1 MSTGIISFANK
12 DRALFYDYVDE
23 SKKKYKEWM
32 KDGEGYTR
40 IKAQIT
46 CQSTGSVVATDIKQ
60 DSSCYI
66 DTLNVINAKCPS
78 FTVTTPNMDG
88 SMHSAGTSYG
98 LLFMSVL
105 DGGHTGTLLQLMA
118 QFVPVTCNLFALQ
131 GNQFTTFLLDKETD
145 EFFYNSFI
153 IGCDRDNDI
162 NVLAIRFSSCS
173 YQHCAKTSSG
183 DKMGVGAAFQGDY
196 VSGIVTQARSNA

>member
-1 MSTGIISFANK
+1 MSTGIISFTNK

-32 KDGEGYTR
+32 KDGDGYTR
-40 IKAQIT
+40 IKAMIKH
-46 CQSTGSVVATDIKQ
+46 SGGNIVRTDVTAL
-60 DSSCYI
+60 DAPF
-66 DTLNVINAKCPS
+66 DNTLNVINAKCPS

-88 SMHSAGTSYG
+88 SMHSSAPSYG
-98 LLFMSVL
+98 LLFMSIL

-118 QFVPVTCNLFALQ
+118 QFVPLTFNLFALQ
-131 GNQFTTFLLDKETD
+131 GNQYTNLLLDKET
-145 EFFYNSFI
+145 EELFFNSFI

-183 DKMGVGAAFQGDY
+183 DKIGVGAAFQGDY
-196 VSGIVTQARSNA
+196 VTGVATQTRSNS